1 MAIFEELDNK
11 GTAYLQGI
19 QGINYLLKMKGY
31 KKPMNILKTYLRSD
45 GKRKTLYLKFND
57 GEIAEVLKGVYQFK
71 INPSD
76 KNLLNR
82 LRDELEDNGEDIDD
96 SKTQPGQTITFKSG
110 FQLYLSGRPL
120 RNVIDESGQPVGN
133 KTPTN
138 DQQED
143 GFIINLKEGKMLE
156 HLVINKKIGFPFGK
170 DWYNSFA
177 RSFDAFTSKLIS
189 KKDLSKYEFYRD
201 SDPKKLDMLNDITD
215 PAILPSS
222 KDNWNPADVWAV
234 KKEAKKDLIKE
245 IDKLYTARKKN
256 KNVSIERINKFI
268 ENQLEDKNLIGISLK
283 QVLGSKAK
291 VDKITKDAKYINS
304 VKFKG
309 YKKKMDYDVLKT
321 YFDIHVKMSCIKN
334 DTLDYLFRF
343 RPRAASDAKTN
354 NGEGRLSGSGP
365 ADGAIDKKNVLS
377 VLLPNADDITSEKY
391 GKSKTVNEAID
402 FLVKNKALNKKYKG
416 LQTWVNKGSYK
427 FLNISNLDKKAD
439 DKDIRRGLLNLNYAY
454 LIDVYKDQKELYKK
468 FYLAA
473 KKVNEFSSIHYK
485 ISG

>member
-1 MAIFEELDNK
+1 MAIEELDKK

-19 QGINYLLKMKGY
+19 QGLNYLGKMSGY
-31 KKPMNILKTYLRSD
+31 KTPMNILKSYLKTN

-57 GEIAEVLKGVYQFK
+57 GELDEVVKGVYQLK
-71 INPSD
+71 VNPSD
-76 KNLLNR
+76 KNFLND
-82 LRDELEDNGEDIDD
+82 LRDELEDNGEDID
-96 SKTQPGQTITFKSG
+96 KTKTKPGQTITFKSG

-120 RNVIDESGQPVGN
+120 RNVIDESGQPVGA

-143 GFIINLKEGKMLE
+143 GFIINLKAGKLLE
-156 HLVINKKIGFPFGK
+156 QSVINNKIDFQFGK
-170 DWYNSFA
+170 DWYNSFTQ
-177 RSFDAFTSKLIS
+177 SFAGFTNKIISKSKLS
-189 KKDLSKYEFYRD
+189 QYEFYRD
-201 SDPKKLDMLNDITD
+201 SDPKKLKMLNQITD

-222 KDNWNPADVWAV
+222 KDNWNPSDVWAV
-234 KKEAKKDLIKE
+234 KISEKGDLEKE
-245 IDKLYTARKKN
+245 IGKLHKARIDN

-268 ENQLEDKNLIGISLK
+268 ETQFKNKNLIGISLK
-283 QVLGSKAK
+283 QVLGTTAK

-304 VKFKG
+304 VKFLGFKG
-309 YKKKMDYDVLKT
+309 KMDYNVLKT
-321 YFDIHVKMSCIKN
+321 YFDINVKMSCIKN

-343 RPRAASDAKTN
+343 RPRAASDARTN

-377 VLLPNADDITSEKY
+377 VLLPNADNITSEKY

-402 FLVKNKALNKKYKG
+402 FLVSKNKQKYKG
-416 LQTWVNKGSYK
+416 LQTWVNKGKYK
-427 FLNISNLDKKAD
+427 FLKISNLDKKAD

-454 LIDVYKDQKELYKK
+454 LIDTYRDQKELYKK

>member
-1 MAIFEELDNK
+1 MAIEQLDKK

-19 QGINYLLKMKGY
+19 QGLNYLGKMSGF
-31 KKPMNILKTYLRSD
+31 KKPMNILKSYLKSN
-45 GKRKTLYLKFND
+45 GKRKTLYLKFD
-57 GEIAEVLKGVYQFK
+57 EGKIDEVLKGVYQIK

-76 KNLLNR
+76 KNFLND
-82 LRDELEDNGEDIDD
+82 LRDELEDNGEDIDK
-96 SKTQPGQTITFKSG
+96 SKTKPGQTITFKSG

-120 RNVIDESGQPVGN
+120 RNVIDESGNAVGS

-156 HLVINKKIGFPFGK
+156 NLVINKKIGFPFGK
-170 DWYNSFA
+170 DWYNSFTK
-177 RSFDAFTSKLIS
+177 SFAAFTSKLI
-189 KKDLSKYEFYRD
+189 KKTDLSKYEFYRD

-215 PAILPSS
+215 PDILPSS

-234 KKEAKKDLIKE
+234 KISKKKDLETKIE
-245 IDKLYTARKKN
+245 KLYDERKKN

-268 ENQLEDKNLIGISLK
+268 ENQLKDKNLIGISLK
-283 QVLGSKAK
+283 QVLGNSAK

-304 VKFKG
+304 VKFLG
-309 YKKKMDYDVLKT
+309 FKKKMDYDVLKT

-334 DTLDYLFRF
+334 DSLDYLFRF

-391 GKSKTVNEAID
+391 GKSKTINEALN
-402 FLVKNKALNKKYKG
+402 FLVASNKKKYEG
-416 LQTWVNKGSYK
+416 LQKWVNKGSYK
-427 FLNISNLDKKAD
+427 FLKISNLDKKAD

-454 LIDVYKDQKELYKK
+454 LIDTYRDQKELYKK

>member
-1 MAIFEELDNK
+1 MELVDKK

-19 QGINYLLKMKGY
+19 QGLNYLGKMSGY
-31 KKPMNILKTYLRSD
+31 RKPMNILKSYLKSD

-57 GEIAEVLKGVYQFK
+57 GELDEVVSGVYQIK

-76 KNLLNR
+76 KNFLND
-82 LRDELEDNGEDIDD
+82 LRDELEDNGEDIDK
-96 SKTQPGQTITFKSG
+96 SKTKPGQTITFKSG

-120 RNVIDESGQPVGN
+120 RNVIDESGNAVSA

-143 GFIINLKEGKMLE
+143 GFIINLKAGKMLE
-156 HLVINKKIGFPFGK
+156 PLKINKEIGFQFGK
-170 DWYNSFA
+170 DWHSSFTK
-177 RSFDAFTSKLIS
+177 SFDAFTSKIIS
-189 KKDLSKYEFYRD
+189 KKNLSQYEFYRD
-201 SDPKKLDMLNDITD
+201 SDKKKLEMLNQITD

-222 KDNWNPADVWAV
+222 KDNWNPSDVWAV
-234 KKEAKKDLIKE
+234 KISEKKELAEK
-245 IDKLYTARKKN
+245 IDKLVSERKKN
-256 KNVSIERINKFI
+256 KNVSIERVNKFI
-268 ENQLEDKNLIGISLK
+268 ETQFKNENLIGISLK
-283 QVLGSKAK
+283 QVKGASAN

-304 VKFKG
+304 VKFLG
-309 YKKKMDYDVLKT
+309 FKKKMDYDVLNT

-334 DTLDYLFRF
+334 DSLDYLFRF
-343 RPRAASDAKTN
+343 RPRASSDARTN

-377 VLLPNADDITSEKY
+377 VFLPNADDITKEKY
-391 GKSKTVNEAID
+391 GKSKNILEALN
-402 FLVKNKALNKKYKG
+402 FLVASKKYKG
-416 LQTWVNKGSYK
+416 LQAWVNKGSYK
-427 FLNISNLDKKAD
+427 FLKIKNLDTKAD
-439 DKDIRRGLLNLNYAY
+439 DKLIRRGLLNLNYAY
-454 LIDVYKDQKELYKK
+454 LIDTYKDQKELYKK

>member
-1 MAIFEELDNK
+1 MAIEQLDKK

-19 QGINYLLKMKGY
+19 QGLDYLGKMSGY
-31 KKPMNILKTYLRSD
+31 KKPMNILKSYLKSD

-57 GEIAEVLKGVYQFK
+57 GELDEVVNGVYQIK

-76 KNLLNR
+76 KNFLND
-82 LRDELEDNGEDIDD
+82 LRDELEDNGEDIDK
-96 SKTQPGQTITFKSG
+96 SKTKPGQTITFKSG
-110 FQLYLSGRPL
+110 FQLYLSGRTL
-120 RNVIDESGQPVGN
+120 SNVIDESGEPVAAN
-133 KTPTN
+133 TPTN
-138 DQQED
+138 NQQED
-143 GFIINLKEGKMLE
+143 GFILNLKAGKMLE
-156 HLVINKKIGFPFGK
+156 QSVISNKIGFQFGK
-170 DWYNSFA
+170 DWYGSFTKSFA
-177 RSFDAFTSKLIS
+177 GFTSKIIQ
-189 KKDLSKYEFYRD
+189 KEDLSKYEFYRD

-215 PAILPSS
+215 PDILPSS

-234 KKEAKKDLIKE
+234 KISKKGDLEKK
-245 IDKLYTARKKN
+245 IDALYTERKNN

-268 ENQLEDKNLIGISLK
+268 ENQLKDKNLIGISLK
-283 QVLGSKAK
+283 QVLGSSAK

-304 VKFKG
+304 VKFLG
-309 YKKKMDYDVLKT
+309 FKKKMDYDVLKT

-334 DTLDYLFRF
+334 DSLDYLFRF

-391 GKSKTVNEAID
+391 GKSKTINEALN
-402 FLVKNKALNKKYKG
+402 FLVASNKKKYEG
-416 LQTWVNKGSYK
+416 LQKWVNKGSYK
-427 FLNISNLDKKAD
+427 FLKISNLDKKAD

-454 LIDVYKDQKELYKK
+454 LIDTYKDQKELYKK